1 MTMQEILKKQ
11 REQLNK
17 IVKELNKDI
26 PLDVQKSI
34 DSYADRKQE
43 LSK

>member
-17 IVKELNKDI
+17 IVKELNKEI
-26 PLDVQKSI
+26 PLDTQKAI
-34 DSYADRKQE
+34 DNYVDHERES
-43 LSK
+43 SK

>member
-34 DSYADRKQE
+34 DSYVEHERE
-43 LSK
+43 SSK